1 METEKYKF
9 ETETISD
16 TNEDVKEEVRV
27 QWANKA
33 EFALSCIGFCI
44 GLGNVW
50 RFPYLCYKNGGGAFL
65 IPYLLTA
72 LFAGLPMYF
81 MELALGQWLSIGG
94 LSVWKITP
102 IFKGVGY
109 ASAVMA
115 AWLNCYYIVIL
126 AWAVYYLFRSFTS
139 ILPWSTCDNEWN
151 TASCIAKYQKL
162 ANCTNGTSWT
172 VGMNMS
178 SNMSECSTNGLNST
192 SPVREF
198 WERHVLQISSGVDE
212 PGDIRWQLAL
222 CLLLIWVLCYFCIWK
237 GVKWTGKVVYFTAT
251 FPYILLIV
259 LLIRGVTLPG
269 ASEGIKFYLL
279 PDINKLRDS
288 KVWIDAATQIF
299 FSYGLGLGS
308 LIALGSYNKYNNN
321 VYRDACMISVLNSF
335 TSMFSGFVIFSVVGF
350 MAHEQNKPVSEVAAS
365 GPGLAFLAYPS
376 AVIQLPL
383 SPLWAFL
390 FFLMIIM
397 LGMDSQFC
405 TMEGFFTAII
415 DEFPHHFRKRRELFI
430 GFVCL
435 ISYLIGLSMISEGG
449 MYVFQLFD
457 YYSASGLCLLTLI
470 FFECIAVGWGYGV
483 NRFFENLKS
492 MFGYYPS
499 VFFKFSWVVS
509 TPALSLGILIFSLVK
524 FEPVKYLEYSYPSWA
539 HVIGAFMALSS
550 VSLIP
555 IYMVYKFAT
564 TPGTFKQRTKL
575 LFRPD
580 IELPGELGPPP
591 SYTAVTTI
599 IERNHIL

>member
-16 TNEDVKEEVRV
+16 TNEDVKEDVRV

-162 ANCTNGTSWT
+162 ANCTNGTTWT

-430 GFVCL
+430 GFVCF

-550 VSLIP
+550 VSIIP

>member
-16 TNEDVKEEVRV
+16 TNEDVKEDVRV

-162 ANCTNGTSWT
+162 AYCTNGTTWT

-430 GFVCL
+430 GFVCF

-550 VSLIP
+550 VSIIP
-555 IYMVYKFAT
+555 IYMVYKFAS

>member
-162 ANCTNGTSWT
+162 ANCTNGTTWT